1 MTYNFLQDLVL
12 SVILVLYIGSLPHI
26 GIKEKKKKHFKKWK
40 VLILKNKE
48 NS

>member
-26 GIKEKKKKHFKKWK
+26 GIKEKKK
-40 VLILKNKE
+40 ILKSEKY
-48 NS
+48 